1 MSAPAV
7 SRVDFYVLSQEAPD
21 ARQRFACRLAEK
33 AAEQGHR
40 VYLQTASLGD
50 AQRLDDLLWTF
61 NERGFLPHEL
71 YTGAGP
77 SHPKVMVLL
86 GVVPAPAEH
95 RDLLINL
102 ADALPADLDRYPRIA
117 EIVDTDTTRKQ
128 LSRDRYKTYRERGC
142 ELESHNV

>member
-1 MSAPAV
+1 MN
-7 SRVDFYVLSQEAPD
+7 RVDFYVLSQDAPD

-40 VYLQTASLGD
+40 VYLQAASLGD

-71 YTGAGP
+71 ATGAGP
-77 SHPKVMVLL
+77 THPKVMVLV
-86 GVVPAPAEH
+86 GVAAAPANH

-102 ADALPADLDRYPRIA
+102 TDVLPAEMENYARIA
-117 EIVDTDTTRKQ
+117 EIVDTDPARKQ
-128 LSRDRYKTYRERGC
+128 LSRDRYKAYRERGC
-142 ELESHNV
+142 EMESHNV

>member
-1 MSAPAV
+1 MN
-7 SRVDFYVLSQEAPD
+7 RVDFYVLSQDAPD

-40 VYLQTASLGD
+40 VYLQAASLGD

-71 YTGAGP
+71 ATGAGP
-77 SHPKVMVLL
+77 AHPKVMVLV
-86 GVVPAPAEH
+86 GVAAAPANH

-102 ADALPADLDRYPRIA
+102 ADVLPAEMESYARIA
-117 EIVDTDTTRKQ
+117 EIVDTDPARKQ
-128 LSRDRYKTYRERGC
+128 LSRDRYKAYRERGC
-142 ELESHNV
+142 EMESHNV

>member
-1 MSAPAV
+1 MG
-7 SRVDFYVLSQEAPD
+7 RVDFYVLSQEMPD

-33 AAEQGHR
+33 AAEQGNR
-40 VYLQTASLGD
+40 VYLHTASLGD

-71 YTGAGP
+71 SSGEGP
-77 SHPKVMVLL
+77 THPKVMVLV
-86 GVVPAPAEH
+86 GNGAAPAGH

-102 ADALPADLDRYPRIA
+102 TDALPAELDSYARIA
-117 EIVDTDTTRKQ
+117 EIVDPDPGRKQ
-128 LSRDRYKTYRERGC
+128 LSRDRYKTYREHGC

>member
-1 MSAPAV
+1 V
-7 SRVDFYVLSQEAPD
+7 SRVDFYVLSQDAPD

-40 VYLQTASLGD
+40 VYVQTASPGD

-71 YTGAGP
+71 CTGAGP
-77 SHPKVMVLL
+77 AHPKVMVLV
-86 GVVPAPAEH
+86 GNVAAPAGH
-95 RDLLINL
+95 RELLINL
-102 ADALPADLDRYPRIA
+102 TDMLPAELESYARIA
-117 EIVDTDTTRKQ
+117 EIVGTDPLQKQ
-128 LSRDRYKTYRERGC
+128 LSRDRYKVYRERGC

>member
-1 MSAPAV
+1 M
-7 SRVDFYVLSQEAPD
+7 SRVDFYVLSQDGPD

-40 VYLQTASLGD
+40 VYLQTAALGD

-71 YTGAGP
+71 ATGPGP
-77 SHPKVMVLL
+77 SHPKVMVLV
-86 GVVPAPAEH
+86 GAVAAPATH

-102 ADALPADLDRYPRIA
+102 TDVLPAELESYTRIA
-117 EIVDTDTTRKQ
+117 EIVDTDPTRKQ
-128 LSRDRYKTYRERGC
+128 LSRDRYKAYRERGC
-142 ELESHNV
+142 EMESHNV